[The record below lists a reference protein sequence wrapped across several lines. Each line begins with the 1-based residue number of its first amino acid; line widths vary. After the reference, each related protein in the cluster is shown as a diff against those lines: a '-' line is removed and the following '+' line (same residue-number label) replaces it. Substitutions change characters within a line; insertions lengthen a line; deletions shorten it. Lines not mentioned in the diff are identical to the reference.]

1 MAAVSKLLFAL
12 KNLRMDKAS
21 KHINIWCLYNTIWV
35 GRIAAIASG
44 CKPDGLAYVGSSP
57 TRPTKQVAVL
67 NLWAYM
73 PNARLITIG
82 ETSRAQLNMRIL
94 SLRNY
99 IGVSVFKPKSSL
111 RRLREGCRVVLKAL
125 GSIWI
130 KWDSPVC
137 LWVEMIYTT
146 AVLTPIRHLIWR
158 SMCVNM
164 VSFISWTSRIYR

>member
-1 MAAVSKLLFAL
+1 MYGKAIYFGGRSSWRAAPDCKSGPFG
-12 KNLRMDKAS
+12 
-21 KHINIWCLYNTIWV
+21 WV
-35 GRIAAIASG
+35 GSN
-44 CKPDGLAYVGSSP
+44 PTPP
-57 TRPTKQVAVL
+57 TRAKC
-67 NLWAYM
+67 
-73 PNARLITIG
+73 
-82 ETSRAQLNMRIL
+82 SQLNMRIL

-125 GSIWI
+125 DSIWI

-158 SMCVNM
+158 SICVNM
-164 VSFISWTSRIYR
+164 VSFISWTSRILDRFPRNQLIGNVVGQIRIK